1 MSRFVQSRVGS
12 RRYQRLLCWGYR
24 GEDYCGGRF
33 VVRGTVVWLYCGGRC
48 CAYSNV
54 VDDKVLVVAVVG

>member
-1 MSRFVQSRVGS
+1 MSNLELDHVGIK
-12 RRYQRLLCWGYR
+12 
-24 GEDYCGGRF
+24 DYCVGATVVRITAVGGF